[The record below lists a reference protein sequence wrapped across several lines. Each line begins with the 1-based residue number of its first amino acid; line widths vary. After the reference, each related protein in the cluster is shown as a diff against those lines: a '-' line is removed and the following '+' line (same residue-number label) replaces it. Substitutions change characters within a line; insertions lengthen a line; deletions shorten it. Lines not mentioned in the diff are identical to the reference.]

1 MAQQW
6 RESTFVGLD
15 IASIQ
20 TDLHALAKAQDMLS
34 VDLASDT
41 IDAAGTDWHDVATRV
56 TWRIADL

>member
-15 IASIQ
+15 IAAIQ
-20 TDLHALAKAQDMLS
+20 TDLQALAKAQQMLAGGTIGDPVNAAE
-34 VDLASDT
+34 VD
-41 IDAAGTDWHDVATRV
+41 WQDVADRV

>member
-20 TDLHALAKAQDMLS
+20 TDLHALAKAQDMLNA
-34 VDLASDT
+34 DLAGDT
-41 IDAAGTDWHDVATRV
+41 IGGGGTDWHDVAARV